1 LREADQGL
9 KEDGDVE
16 CETKDSM
23 WGLEM
28 FVSRSS
34 FVNLDYGK
42 PGKKGGNPD
51 KVDKEVGYGAG
62 TFLGGC
68 VGGLEDEG
76 GLNYEEKASLKSL
89 EDCSR
94 GAILVWT

>member
-1 LREADQGL
+1 
-9 KEDGDVE
+9 
-16 CETKDSM
+16 M

-42 PGKKGGNPD
+42 PGEKGGNPD
-51 KVDKEVGYGAG
+51 KVDEEVGYGAG

-76 GLNYEEKASLKSL
+76 GLNYEEKASL
-89 EDCSR
+89 EIIR
-94 GAILVWT
+94 GLFEGCNTSMDVKNIQS